1 MRIGFLGL
9 GNMGSAMAANLLK
22 GGYELRVWN
31 RSPAAAAKLA
41 AEGAEVAATPAD
53 AFDADIVITML
64 ADDAALRT
72 VLIDSGLIGQLSAPL
87 IHLNMATISV
97 AFAAEL
103 ASLWQAR
110 GVAYVAAP
118 VMGRPDAAAAA
129 KLNILVAGPD
139 AAVETVRPLLG
150 LLGQKTWRIGAQPQL
165 ANVAKLTVNF
175 MLASAVETLGEA
187 AVLAGAHGVA
197 PKLLVDLVTDSI
209 FPGPVYQGY
218 GALIV
223 EQRYEPAGFKAGLA
237 LKDLRLALAAGD
249 TASVPLPIASAVRDS
264 LVDAMAHQEGDL
276 DLAVLGRVAA
286 RRAGR

>member
-1 MRIGFLGL
+1 M
-9 GNMGSAMAANLLK
+9 
-22 GGYELRVWN
+22 
-31 RSPAAAAKLA
+31 
-41 AEGAEVAATPAD
+41 
-53 AFDADIVITML
+53 
-64 ADDAALRT
+64 
-72 VLIDSGLIGQLSAPL
+72 
-87 IHLNMATISV
+87 
-97 AFAAEL
+97 
-103 ASLWQAR
+103 
-110 GVAYVAAP
+110 
-118 VMGRPDAAAAA
+118 
-129 KLNILVAGPD
+129 
-139 AAVETVRPLLG
+139 
-150 LLGQKTWRIGAQPQL
+150 
-165 ANVAKLTVNF
+165 
-175 MLASAVETLGEA
+175 
-187 AVLAGAHGVA
+187 AGAHGVA